1 MLVFSSVP
9 LLCFIC
15 ILFVNRRRGLSRETH
30 LSARLFACSIS
41 PLSGLFFPSAN
52 PASKLLYTFSK
63 KCTFADFYKPMAK
76 TDRSIKIDVHHMYV
90 EDAMALLR
98 DRVASAPPATEK
110 IVVVHGYNHGTA
122 LKDAVRRLRGPRI
135 VEVAPSF
142 TNEGETI
149 IWLRS

>member
-1 MLVFSSVP
+1 
-9 LLCFIC
+9 
-15 ILFVNRRRGLSRETH
+15 
-30 LSARLFACSIS
+30 
-41 PLSGLFFPSAN
+41 
-52 PASKLLYTFSK
+52 
-63 KCTFADFYKPMAK
+63 MAK
-76 TDRSIKIDVHHMYV
+76 TDKSIKIDVHHMYV